1 MAQQDVY
8 QVDVIFNHPLADGE
22 MAIIYHYRLSSV
34 GTPRPEEQFGDDL
47 VELFDGE
54 FALEYMANIGED
66 FTLVRLDW
74 FNVSNPIF
82 GGTRAVNL
90 AGSQTGD
97 NVALRSAPVIK
108 KLTGMRGRSFRG
120 RNFYMAPPEASQ
132 TDGQISL
139 AYQSALQ
146 ALVDSI
152 LDLRFGIINQNVY
165 RMTVFSPT
173 LTEQA
178 GGVVVDNL
186 VVNQVVTRTMGSQ
199 RGRQAAG

>member
-34 GTPRPEEQFGDDL
+34 ETPRTEQELGDDL

-54 FALEYMANIGED
+54 FALEYMANVGED

-90 AGSQTGD
+90 AGSQMGD

-132 TDGQISL
+132 NDGQITPT
-139 AYQSALQ
+139 YQGALQ
-146 ALVDSI
+146 VLVDSI
-152 LDLRFGIINQNVY
+152 RTLRFGIINQNVY
-165 RMTVFSPT
+165 NMTVFSPT
-173 LTEQA
+173 LTEAA

-186 VVNQVVTRTMGSQ
+186 VTNQVVQRTMGSQ